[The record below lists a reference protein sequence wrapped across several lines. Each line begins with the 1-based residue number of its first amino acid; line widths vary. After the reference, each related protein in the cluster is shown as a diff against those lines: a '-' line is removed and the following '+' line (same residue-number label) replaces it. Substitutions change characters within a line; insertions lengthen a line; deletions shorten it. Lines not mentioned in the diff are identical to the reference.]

1 VATLEGADGGFM
13 SDLQHRVEQFLYR
26 EACLMDE
33 NRYED
38 WLALFTENC
47 RYWIPSNREGADPT
61 REVSILYGDRA
72 MLENHVRRLASGK
85 AFAQS
90 PPSRMRRIVSNVVA
104 NADDAGEIEAAAN
117 FIVVETRLHVQ
128 RLHAGRSLYRLV
140 EYNGDLAIRYK
151 QINLLGIDEP
161 QENITFLL

>member
-1 VATLEGADGGFM
+1 M
-13 SDLQHRVEQFLYR
+13 SDLQHRVEQFLNR
-26 EACLMDE
+26 EASLMDE

-38 WLALFTENC
+38 WLALFTEDC

-61 REVSILYGDRA
+61 REVSILYGDHA
-72 MLENHVRRLASGK
+72 MLETHVRRLASGK

-90 PPSRMRRIVSNVVA
+90 PPSRMCRIVANVVA
-104 NADDAGEIEAAAN
+104 DADDADEIEASAS
-117 FIVVETRLHVQ
+117 FVVVEIRLHAQ

-140 EYNGDLAIRYK
+140 EHNGGLAIRYK
-151 QINLLGIDEP
+151 QINLVGIDEP